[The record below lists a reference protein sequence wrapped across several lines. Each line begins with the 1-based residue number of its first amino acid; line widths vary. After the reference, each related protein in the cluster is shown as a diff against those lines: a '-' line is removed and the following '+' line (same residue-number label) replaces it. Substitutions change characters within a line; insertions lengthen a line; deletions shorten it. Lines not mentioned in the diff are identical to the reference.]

1 MISLYRNKSSLLTC
15 FDFTL
20 LLQKIVEKSSKEK
33 IKVMKKSGKPQ
44 KIIIAVE
51 KLFN

>member
-20 LLQKIVEKSSKEK
+20 LLQKIEKSSKEK
-33 IKVMKKSGKPQ
+33 IKVMKIRKAS
-44 KIIIAVE
+44 E
-51 KLFN
+51 NNHSS

>member
-33 IKVMKKSGKPQ
+33 IKVMKIRKAS
-44 KIIIAVE
+44 E
-51 KLFN
+51 NNHST